1 MFQAIKCFI
10 LQTFYVKQLFFSSVC
25 LVAFLQLASNQIAC
39 TQGAVTDSPIKIIK
53 LPVQPA
59 VIRYSRTDPQIKT
72 FQQSDYT
79 QPSAASLQAKNLAA
93 LLYND
98 NLNSAHDEDP
108 RQQRAISNTCP
119 RSCPP
124 SVTVGAEPVCGS
136 DGLIYANLCEMR
148 KKTCSRNGASPI
160 KPITD
165 GCERA
170 KGSDC
175 KHRCLSEKDP
185 VCGTDGRT
193 YLNRCMLRVQSCRV
207 GIAAVTISHVG
218 PCSNTSA
225 IRESCPV
232 DCNSAPKDGPICAS
246 DGNVYNSTCEMKL
259 LTCGQGV
266 VKTSRKHCQS
276 TRMCRESC
284 WRVARPTCGSDGR
297 LYASPCKMRSSN
309 CGKHVF
315 EVPLSF
321 CMPQERNGNQI
332 ENCPTEC
339 PKSGDSASQYVCGND
354 GNIYSSLC
362 ELKMLNCG
370 PQRKSI
376 QKTSMD
382 KCKTKLSRCKQ
393 LPPCKDFNNM
403 FGSIFSS
410 NREDKLCGT
419 DAKTYNN
426 ECELAHATCLRGVN
440 LAHIGPCT
448 DLKTPTKNCSCT
460 KDDFKS
466 GPVCGSDGNTFP
478 SMCEFKR
485 RSCRSR
491 VVPVSLK
498 NCPLTAE
505 CESNCDA
512 QPPNFVCGSDNKFY
526 KSECHMRKENCGKHI
541 FVVPLQRCTSALQF
555 KGCARIC
562 PREFEPVCG
571 TDSMTYLNE
580 CFLDIENCRT
590 NSTVQIE
597 YYGACG
603 RPEPPSTNYLY

>member
-1 MFQAIKCFI
+1 MRTV
-10 LQTFYVKQLFFSSVC
+10 LNRVKQ
-25 LVAFLQLASNQIAC
+25 
-39 TQGAVTDSPIKIIK
+39 TYVTDSPIKIIK
-53 LPVQPA
+53 LPAQGSMV
-59 VIRYSRTDPQIKT
+59 RFSRSEQELPYVSNGTNMELLETTTTWSDDVTDELGINLQNDAT
-72 FQQSDYT
+72 
-79 QPSAASLQAKNLAA
+79 ASLFNEE
-93 LLYND
+93 
-98 NLNSAHDEDP
+98 LNFMLPP
-108 RQQRAISNTCP
+108 RQNRASISNCP

-124 SVTVGAEPVCGS
+124 SLTVGAEPVCGS
-136 DGLIYANLCEMR
+136 DGFIYANLCDMK
-148 KKTCSRNGASPI
+148 KKTCSRSGAI
-160 KPITD
+160 KDIKN

-170 KGSDC
+170 RGSDC
-175 KHRCLSEKDP
+175 KHRCSTEKDP

-193 YLNRCMLRVQSCRV
+193 YLNRCMLRVQACRI
-207 GIAAVTISHVG
+207 GLAAVKMSHVG

-232 DCNSAPKDGPICAS
+232 DCNSAPKDGPVCAS

-259 LTCGQGV
+259 HTCGQGV

-321 CMPQERNGNQI
+321 CMAQERHGSQV
-332 ENCPTEC
+332 EGCPTEC
-339 PKSGDSASQYVCGND
+339 LKNDGEVYVCGSD

-376 QKTSMD
+376 QKMSMD
-382 KCKTKLSRCKQ
+382 KCKTRLTRCKQ
-393 LPPCKDFNNM
+393 LPSCKDFNNL

-410 NREDKLCGT
+410 KRNDKLCGT

-440 LAHIGPCT
+440 LAHVGSCT
-448 DLKTPTKNCSCT
+448 DLKTSLKDCGERCT
-460 KDDFKS
+460 RLDIES
-466 GPVCGSDGNTFP
+466 GPICGSDGNTYG

-485 RSCRSR
+485 RTCNFR

-498 NCPLTAE
+498 NCLLTE
-505 CESNCDA
+505 FCETDCDA

-526 KSECHMRKENCGKHI
+526 KSECHMRKENCGKHV
-541 FVVPLQRCTSALQF
+541 FVVPLKRCLSNVQY

-562 PREFEPVCG
+562 PPDYEPICG
-571 TDSMTYLNE
+571 SDNMTYSNE
-580 CFLDIENCRT
+580 CLLEIENCRT
-590 NSTVQIE
+590 NSTITIQ

-603 RPEPPSTNYLY
+603 RPDAPSTNFLY